1 MGKLTFGQNIDLST
15 AALMLCI
22 KIQLTQVYINIL
34 VYESYIFLSNCKV
47 EAPSIKSVYIMQV
60 EVNFPWES

>member
-22 KIQLTQVYINIL
+22 KTQVYINIL

-60 EVNFPWES
+60 EVNFP